1 MQQKDVS
8 DAANRVAGFAD
19 KQLRIKRPPVDQQF
33 QGLLNAKSIALQV
46 EAPGD

>member
-1 MQQKDVS
+1 MQQKDES

-19 KQLRIKRPPVDQQF
+19 KQLRIKRPPVDQF